1 MNILPSNH
9 IHSRWVLYL
18 VISHIVLDGF
28 VGTLVGWISGAIVLD
43 GFMEFFF
50 KLHERG
56 KSYGG
61 NYDLSDMLV
70 VAEDP
75 LHVTITLEDL
85 RENRHKDLS

>member
-1 MNILPSNH
+1 MNILLSNH

-28 VGTLVGWISGAIVLD
+28 VGPVLD

-50 KLHERG
+50 KLHEWG

-70 VAEDP
+70 TTEDP